1 MSDFRNFKGAAQPLT
16 DGDIKTIAGYLGC
29 HIAALRAVLAVE
41 SDGKGFGSDGR
52 PRILNEPHV
61 FYRELGAG
69 AKRNKAVRAG
79 LAYRKWGT
87 KRYPSTQ
94 AARYVWLEK
103 AMAIDEDAALKSCS
117 WGLGQCMGFNH
128 KLCGYASVQE
138 FVRAMMHSA
147 GAQLYA
153 MARFIVSNGLQKHL
167 RKLNWRGF
175 AKGYNGPA
183 YASHG
188 YHTKL
193 ANSYSRKPAAE
204 KVTPAPATEVEL
216 VVLSGRQPAPA
227 ETDLVVDAE
236 GDQPVA
242 RVEIR
247 ACEHCGGSLEIVA
260 SIQDPKIIAAVLAP
274 LTR

>member
-1 MSDFRNFKGAAQPLT
+1 MSEFRNFKGEALPLT
-16 DGDIKTIAGYLGC
+16 DGDITTIAGYLGC

-41 SDGKGFGSDGR
+41 SDGEGFGSDGR
-52 PRILNEPHV
+52 PRILNEPHI

-69 AKRNKAVRAG
+69 AKRDKAVQAG
-79 LAYRKWGT
+79 LAYRKWGA
-87 KRYPSTQ
+87 KHYPRTQ
-94 AARYVWLEK
+94 AARYDWLAK
-103 AMAIDEDAALKSCS
+103 AMAIDEEAALKSCS
-117 WGLGQCMGFNH
+117 WGLGQCMGFNY

-153 MARFIVSNGLQKHL
+153 MARFIVSSGLQKHL

-175 AKGYNGPA
+175 AKGYNGSA

-193 ANSYSRKPAAE
+193 ANSYARKPAAE
-204 KVTPAPATEVEL
+204 KVTPAPATEAEL
-216 VVLSGRQPAPA
+216 VVLSGQPSKPA
-227 ETDLVVDAE
+227 GSDLGADTQGA
-236 GDQPVA
+236 QPVA

-247 ACEHCGGSLEIVA
+247 ACEHCGGSLEVVA
-260 SIQDPKIIAAVLAP
+260 SIQDPKMIAAVLAP
-274 LTR
+274 LTK